1 MSEGKGGCEAAGDNP
16 KGKWFIGIGPPPG
29 LGTTPGPRT
38 LGPWSTHLRSQDGG
52 PPLRAQGPGALGPPG
67 RGWYLRPGGRRTPSV
82 PLGPRTGPRA
92 RGGTVG
98 GSGRVVLG
106 PRGDGILRKPIL
118 VSISSTFWSLNL
130 LEYPQRFHRFNPLMI
145 L

>member
-29 LGTTPGPRT
+29 LGTPPGPRT

-82 PLGPRTGPRA
+82 PLGPRTEG
-92 RGGTVG
+92 
-98 GSGRVVLG
+98 VLG
-106 PRGDGILRKPIL
+106 PGQSPLPDRLLRSLQQRGWAEGGPRVLGPGVGPSGPRPP
-118 VSISSTFWSLNL
+118 T
-130 LEYPQRFHRFNPLMI
+130 
-145 L
+145 